1 MTSMSTTDDT
11 MQQAL
16 PVSVILPTYNRTAV
30 LRRAIRSVLAQT
42 FAPAEVIVVDDAS
55 TEDVGSLVASFED
68 TRIRHLRLER
78 QSGPGVAR
86 NHGVMEARHEWVA
99 FQDSDD
105 EWLINKLER
114 QWSAALGVP
123 DVALVCGAYVIVP
136 RRGTPRL
143 VAPSAGMQEK
153 SWPVEARFAFPFIA
167 PTWFLR
173 RDVYLK
179 AGGFNTNLP
188 NLEDWEFSFR
198 MHDYG
203 RVIAL
208 QDILL
213 IKHGSADGLNKDLLR
228 SVESMRQIQSLH
240 APMLNRSMAVR
251 TEFLMRRARLHLR
264 LRDRAAVRQ
273 IMHES
278 LRVEPSARNAVL
290 YLGALL
296 GGRAFRLL
304 SRLLY
309 RPAASG

>member
-1 MTSMSTTDDT
+1 MTSMSTTDDS
-11 MQQAL
+11 MQPTL

-42 FAPAEVIVVDDAS
+42 SSPAEVIVVDDAS
-55 TEDVGSLVASFED
+55 TEDVGSLLASFD
-68 TRIRHLRLER
+68 DARIRHVRLEH

-86 NHGVMEARHEWVA
+86 NRGVMEARHEWVA

-114 QWSAALGVP
+114 QWSAAQNAP

-143 VAPSAGMQEK
+143 VAPSAGMQET

-173 RDVYLK
+173 RDLYLK
-179 AGGFNTNLP
+179 TGGFNTNLP

-203 RVIAL
+203 RLIAL

-228 SVESMRQIQSLH
+228 QVDSMRQIQTLH
-240 APMLNRSMAVR
+240 WPMLDRSSAVR
-251 TEFLMRRARLHLR
+251 TEFLMRRARLHMR
-264 LRDRAAVRQ
+264 IGDRAALRR
-273 IMHES
+273 IMHEAW
-278 LRVEPSARNAVL
+278 RGEPSARNAIL
-290 YLGALL
+290 YLGALF